1 MHDLPQKI
9 YVEPTTDCNLSCGMC
24 VRHAWDAGAESM
36 TGETFALLIEQ
47 ATAIPSLS
55 TLQFGG
61 FGEPT
66 VHPELGAFLLRAKEA
81 GLRTEL
87 VSNGTTLGP
96 ELLQTLVD
104 LELDKLVVSIDGLDS
119 GGDGVFHP
127 VLDGQVEGNLR
138 ELYRIRLT
146 RRASKPE
153 VGVQFVASRRNIHQ
167 LPEVK
172 RLAQQLGFTSILV
185 TNLVPHRPELA
196 DEILY
201 ARWTTGRGSASPS
214 SFNPTIDLPRVDAN
228 SPASTVIE
236 QLRST
241 GCELKVCGNEFSRGR
256 MYCRFVE
263 EGCLA
268 IAPDGGV
275 SPCLALLHSYN
286 HYLRGERRRV
296 LAYRVGNVGETALG
310 GIWHGSEYRA
320 FRERVRRFTFSPCID
335 CGGCELRESNE
346 EDCFGNDFPCC
357 GACLWAAG
365 IVQCP

>member
-1 MHDLPQKI
+1 M
-9 YVEPTTDCNLSCGMC
+9 
-24 VRHAWDAGAESM
+24 R
-36 TGETFALLIEQ
+36 GETFARLLEQ
-47 ATAIPSLS
+47 ARAIPSLS
-55 TLQFGG
+55 TLQLGG

-66 VHPELGAFLLRAKEA
+66 VHPEFPAFLLGAKEA

-87 VSNGTTLGP
+87 VTNGTTLGP
-96 ELLQTLVD
+96 ELLEVLLN
-104 LELDKLVVSIDGLDS
+104 LELDKLVVSLDGEDRE
-119 GGDGVFHP
+119 GDGAFHP
-127 VLDGQVEGNLR
+127 VLDGQVERNLR
-138 ELYRIRLT
+138 ELYRMKLL

-153 VGVQFVASRRNIHQ
+153 VAVQFVASRRNIHQ
-167 LPEVK
+167 LPNVK
-172 RLAQQLGFTSILV
+172 RLAQRLGFTSILV
-185 TNLVPHRPELA
+185 TNLVPHTPELA

-214 SFNPTIDLPRVDAN
+214 SWNPTIDLPQTDAN
-228 SPASTVIE
+228 SPASRVIE

-241 GCELKVCGNEFSRGR
+241 DSQLKVCGNELSGGR

-286 HYLRGERRRV
+286 YYLRGEKRRIV
-296 LAYRVGNVGETALG
+296 AYRVGNVHQTALG
-310 GIWHGSEYRA
+310 EIWHSVEYRA
-320 FRERVRRFTFSPCID
+320 LRERVRRFTFSPCID
-335 CGGCELRESNE
+335 CGGCDLRESNE
-346 EDCFGNDFPCC
+346 EDCFGNEFPCC